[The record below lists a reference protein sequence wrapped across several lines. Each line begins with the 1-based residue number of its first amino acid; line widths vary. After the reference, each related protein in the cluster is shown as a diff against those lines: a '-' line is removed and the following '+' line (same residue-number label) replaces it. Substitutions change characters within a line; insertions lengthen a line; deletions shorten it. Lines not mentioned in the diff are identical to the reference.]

1 MYDVCSLFTSH
12 DLTQDLLT
20 FDVCVHHSQLAD
32 ITHDYLEELLKAIL
46 FIIYTVY

>member
-1 MYDVCSLFTSH
+1 MYDICSLFTSH

-20 FDVCVHHSQLAD
+20 FDSQLAD